1 MIKVNAIAYAWLIKA
16 LRRGDMTLADLA
28 EETGL
33 HYLTVALYTRALHKV
48 GVIHISD
55 WAPDPLGRMA
65 LKIYKLGPG
74 SDAKRRPLTPAERS
88 QRRRDKKASLNV
100 VHRPGLGL
108 VHRIAGEEH
117 GTDHPPIPAAERR
130 RIRRN
135 RRKTIESIQLIAGP
149 LPPPATQHRSEHAE
163 SL

>member
-1 MIKVNAIAYAWLIKA
+1 MIKVNATAYAWLIKA
-16 LRRGDMTLADLA
+16 LRRGDMTLAELA

-48 GVIHISD
+48 GAIHIAD

-65 LKIYKLGPG
+65 LKVYKLGPG
-74 SDAKRRPLTPAERS
+74 RDAKRRALSPAERS
-88 QRRRDKKASLNV
+88 QRRRDKQAALNV
-100 VHRPGLGL
+100 IHRPGLGL

-117 GTDHPPIPAAERR
+117 VTDHPPPPPAERR

-135 RRKTIESIQLIAGP
+135 RRKTIESIQLTAGP
-149 LPPPATQHRSEHAE
+149 LPPPATQHTSTP
-163 SL
+163 